1 LPPLDEGPFPR
12 ELSMPPWSWV
22 ERIFTMQRWTEM
34 PRDGHFAAME
44 APQEL
49 AQEVRTFFRPLRRR

>member
-1 LPPLDEGPFPR
+1 
-12 ELSMPPWSWV
+12 LSIPPWSWV